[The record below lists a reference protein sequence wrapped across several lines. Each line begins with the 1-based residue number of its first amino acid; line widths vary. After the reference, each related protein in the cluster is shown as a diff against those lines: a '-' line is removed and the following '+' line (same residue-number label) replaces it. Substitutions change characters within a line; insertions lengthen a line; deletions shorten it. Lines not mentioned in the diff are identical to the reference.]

1 MQSNAIIELRQPEL
15 TFAASTLADP
25 KLYLDYLVMNSS
37 AEKVKVGLN

>member
-15 TFAASTLADP
+15 TFAASTLGDP